1 MFMALAFRVIRLSA
15 PGHKPFLY
23 YYRDAFGGR
32 AGILANGR
40 GSENRSHIRG
50 LRAKTGEEGPRVVA
64 SERDIALL
72 TTAYGAGRTSAQRLA
87 IARAADAATGAFTVD
102 DLAALTRGADP
113 AIGTATVYRA
123 VAAMAR
129 EGFLQPAGVRDGR
142 ALYVRCGDAGHHHHL
157 VCTGCGAVAEA
168 PCPLDTAT
176 FEAPGLGGFQ
186 ITSHEVTLYGLCA
199 ECAGGAAGG
208 GSDPGALGNAKG
220 GRP

>member
-1 MFMALAFRVIRLSA
+1 MFIALAFRFIRLSA

-23 YYRDAFGGR
+23 YYRDAAGGR
-32 AGILANGR
+32 TGILASEH
-40 GSENRSHIRG
+40 GSENGSHIRG

-64 SERDIALL
+64 AERDITLMTA
-72 TTAYGAGRTSAQRLA
+72 AYGAGRTSAQRLA

-102 DLAALTRGADP
+102 DLASLARRADS

-129 EGFLQPAGVRDGR
+129 EGFLQVAGSREGR
-142 ALYVRCGDAGHHHHL
+142 ALYVRCTDAGHHHHL

-168 PCPLDTAT
+168 PCPLDAAT
-176 FEAPGLGGFQ
+176 FQAPGLGGFQ

-199 ECAGGAAGG
+199 ECAGGGAGG
-208 GSDPGALGNAKG
+208 AGGAGRGLANG